1 MTLTLTLVAEHVVK
15 DWREESPEEL
25 LHYLLQP
32 VGVAALQRPL
42 DGTVEAGDRLL
53 VGRRRDLVEPS
64 QHHGRAVGGFNRQL
78 VQAVCGS
85 NERRKQ
91 RGETTECRVE
101 LKSNISCHTHNIHH
115 FHHNFK
121 SHEKYFKEQE
131 ASGLKSLLSCRILSS
146 QK

>member
-1 MTLTLTLVAEHVVK
+1 MTVTLTLVAEHVVK

-85 NERRKQ
+85 KERWKQ
-91 RGETTECRVE
+91 RGETTEFRVE
-101 LKSNISCHTHNIHH
+101 FKNNVSCHKKHSKIFNFVTTSTVTKNI
-115 FHHNFK
+115 
-121 SHEKYFKEQE
+121 
-131 ASGLKSLLSCRILSS
+131 
-146 QK
+146 

>member
-1 MTLTLTLVAEHVVK
+1 MTVTLTLVAEHVVK
-15 DWREESPEEL
+15 DRREESPEEL

-85 NERRKQ
+85 KERWKQ
-91 RGETTECRVE
+91 RDETTESRIQKQCQ
-101 LKSNISCHTHNIHH
+101 LSHTQH
-115 FHHNFK
+115 
-121 SHEKYFKEQE
+121 SPV
-131 ASGLKSLLSCRILSS
+131 SS
-146 QK
+146 QLQRSRKRVQGAGSI